1 MDFARTAERFAIH
14 VGAIASEEGFSV
26 QHRKTRIMLRSV
38 WQRVAGVVVNER
50 LNVGRSEYD
59 TLKAVLFNC
68 VRSGPQGQNR
78 FGHDDFRSH
87 LAGRVAYVASL
98 NSARGDCLQQLFDRI
113 AW

>member
-1 MDFARTAERFAIH
+1 MDFARTAEQFAIH
-14 VGAIASEEGFSV
+14 VGAIASEEGFAV
-26 QHRKTRIMLRSV
+26 QHRKTRLMRRSV
-38 WQRVAGVVVNER
+38 RQRIAGVVVNER

-78 FGHDDFRSH
+78 AGHADFRAH
-87 LAGRVAYVASL
+87 LAGRVAYVTSL
-98 NSARGDCLQQLFDRI
+98 NPARGARLQRLLERI